1 MHLLSFLKLYE
12 PGYMMKGLVI
22 AAQGVF
28 YNAFFLAYLTSPRT
42 CHRFVGYLEEE
53 AVITV
58 SPIYLIYTPST
69 NYCKVHK
76 SYCRYRGG

>member
-12 PGYMMKGLVI
+12 PGLLMKVLVI
-22 AAQGVF
+22 GAQGVF
-28 YNAFFLAYLTSPRT
+28 YNAFFLAYLASPRT

-58 SPIYLIYTPST
+58 SLVNILSIYHTD
-69 NYCKVHK
+69 
-76 SYCRYRGG
+76 